1 MTRRNLYI
9 LLVFIAISGT
19 VFGQNNLS
27 SPYTRYGLGTL
38 NNRNTIF
45 CTSMGGLSQAVQMP
59 FVINS
64 GNPASYNAI
73 DTLGFIIDGSML
85 TVKTISQTESQNQ
98 SSNYSSLGYF
108 NVGFTIYKG
117 WKTVIGVQ
125 PFSDVGYKITTA
137 GVDAHLGS
145 YTYNYIGSGG
155 LSQVLWGNSLRL
167 MPGLSI
173 GLNTSYL
180 FGTIN
185 RQRVEEFSEITNI
198 GLDTKNKTYIRGLHF
213 LSGIQY
219 KKRLNND
226 YYILAGATA
235 GLKSNI
241 SATDDV
247 FTTTFIMNSVGTHI
261 TKDTVENYN
270 NKVGT
275 IVLPL
280 TAGGGISFGKE
291 DNFMIGADFN
301 WQNWSKYTIF
311 DASDSLTDSYQ
322 VAIGGMFIPDAQS
335 QKLFQKI
342 RYRAGFRFQK
352 SYLDLK
358 NTNINEF
365 GINFGLSIPIKKKS
379 SLNIGVEYGAKGTVA
394 NNLIKESFT
403 RVYIG
408 FQLWDN
414 MFVRRKL
421 D

>member
-9 LLVFIAISGT
+9 LLVFITISGT

-45 CTSMGGLSQAVQMP
+45 CTSMGGLSQAVQLP

-73 DTLGFIIDGSML
+73 DTLGFIIDGSMV
-85 TVKTISQTESQNQ
+85 TVQTNSKTEFQNQ

-117 WKTVIGVQ
+117 WKSVIGIQ

-137 GVDAHLGS
+137 GVDAHLGN

-155 LSQVLWGNSLRL
+155 LSQVFWGNSLRL

-185 RQRVEEFSEITNI
+185 RQRVEEFSDITNI
-198 GLDTKNKTYIRGLHF
+198 GLDTKNKTYIRGLNF

-219 KKRLNND
+219 KKKLKND
-226 YYILAGATA
+226 YYVTLGATA

-247 FTTTFIMNSVGTHI
+247 FTTTFIMNASGAHI

-291 DNFMIGADFN
+291 DKFMIGADFN

-311 DASDSLTDSYQ
+311 DTSDSLTDSYQ

-358 NTNINEF
+358 NTSINEF

-414 MFVRRKL
+414 MFTRRKL